1 MVENFSSELYNLLKN
16 ATINCRSECISLS
29 GGLDSSILAYYLK
42 GKKITSIA
50 VIAKDFVATDLTYC
64 QMIAKNFDFTLYLKT
79 VTTEEL
85 LKGIEET
92 IKILKIFND
101 IEIRNAIVM
110 YIALNVAKEK
120 GLTGIITGDGADELF
135 AGYNFLL
142 RKKDEDAQKDL
153 ERIWKV
159 MHFPTEKIGSALG
172 VNVESPFLDDKVRKF
187 AEKLPISMKI
197 RDEGGKK
204 YGKWILRKTF
214 EQKIPKSIVWRD
226 KSPMQDG
233 AGTSG
238 LVTMFDSLISDEMF
252 NIKTK
257 EIQSSDKV
265 KIRTKESLHYYTIYR
280 KYYAPPYTLHALPR
294 KCPFCQYSID
304 ENSKFCRM
312 CGSYPV

>member
-1 MVENFSSELYNLLKN
+1 MLEKFSSEIYEILKN
-16 ATINCRSECISLS
+16 AMLDCRSECISLS

-42 GKKITSIA
+42 ERRINSIA
-50 VIAKDFVATDLTYC
+50 VIAKDFLATDLTYC
-64 QMIAKNFDFTLYLKT
+64 QMIAQKFDFILDLKT

-101 IEIRNAIVM
+101 IEIRNAVVM
-110 YIALNVAKEK
+110 YIVLSVTKEK
-120 GLTGIITGDGADELF
+120 GFTSIITGDGADELF

-142 RKKDEDAQKDL
+142 RKSEEEAQKDL

-159 MHFPTEKIGSALG
+159 MHFPTEKLG
-172 VNVESPFLDDKVRKF
+172 TTLGIKVESPFLSDEVRRF
-187 AEKLPISMKI
+187 AEKLPINMKI
-197 RDEGGKK
+197 REEEGKK

-214 EQKIPKSIVWRD
+214 EQKIPKSVVWRD
-226 KSPMQDG
+226 KAPMQDG
-233 AGTSG
+233 AGTTG
-238 LVTMFDSLISDEMF
+238 LVTLFDSLISDEMF

-257 EIQSSDKV
+257 EIQNSDKV
-265 KIRTKESLHYYTIYR
+265 IIRSKESLHYYTIYR
-280 KYYAPPYTLHALPR
+280 KYYEPPHSLHALSR

-304 ENSKFCRM
+304 ATSKFCRM

>member
-1 MVENFSSELYNLLKN
+1 MENFSSEIYDLLKEV
-16 ATINCRSECISLS
+16 TLNCRSECISLS

-42 GKKITSIA
+42 GKIITPIA
-50 VIAKDFVATDLTYC
+50 IIAKDFVATDLTYC
-64 QMIAKNFDFTLYLKT
+64 QMIAKNFDFKLYLKT

-85 LKGIEET
+85 LKGIEDT

-120 GLTGIITGDGADELF
+120 GFTSIITGDGADELF

-142 RKKDEDAQKDL
+142 RKNDYDAQKDL
-153 ERIWKV
+153 ERIWKI
-159 MHFPTEKIGSALG
+159 MHFPTEKIGTALG
-172 VNVESPFLDDKVRKF
+172 IKVESPFLDSKVRKF
-187 AEKLPISMKI
+187 AENLPINMKI
-197 RDEGGKK
+197 RDEDGKK
-204 YGKWILRKTF
+204 YGKWILRKTY
-214 EQKIPKSIVWRD
+214 EQKIPKSVVWRD

-233 AGTSG
+233 SGTSG
-238 LVTMFDSLISDEMF
+238 LVALFDSLISDEMF

-257 EIQSSDKV
+257 EIQSADKV
-265 KIRTKESLHYYTIYR
+265 KIRTKESLHYYTVYR
-280 KYYAPPYTLHALPR
+280 KYYEPPHTLHVLPR
-294 KCPFCQYSID
+294 KCSFCQYSID

>member
-1 MVENFSSELYNLLKN
+1 MLENFSSELYDLLRD
-16 ATINCRSECISLS
+16 ATLNCRSECISLS

-42 GKKITSIA
+42 EKKMTSIA
-50 VIAKDFVATDLTYC
+50 VIAKDFLATDLTYC

-79 VTTEEL
+79 VTTEEI

-110 YIALNVAKEK
+110 YIALSSAKEK
-120 GLTGIITGDGADELF
+120 GFTSMITGDGADELF

-142 RKKDEDAQKDL
+142 KKKDEDAQKDL
-153 ERIWKV
+153 ERIWKI
-159 MHFPTEKIGSALG
+159 MHFPTEKIGDTLG
-172 VNVESPFLDDKVRKF
+172 VKVESPFLDDKVRKF
-187 AEKLPISMKI
+187 AENMPINMKI
-197 RDEGGKK
+197 KEEGGKK

-214 EQKIPKSIVWRD
+214 EQKIPKSIIWRD

-238 LVTMFDSLISDEMF
+238 LVALFDSLISDEMF
-252 NIKTK
+252 NLKTK
-257 EIQSSDKV
+257 EIQNSDKV

-280 KYYAPPYTLHALPR
+280 KYYAPPYTLHTLSQ
-294 KCPFCQYSID
+294 KCPLCQYSI
-304 ENSKFCRM
+304 ESNSKFCRM